1 MNFSVHFSVN
11 GKNSVSETVKNTEN
25 RSDHHGVF
33 MDVNN
38 FRFHFRDQRARCGLT
53 VGQHKSIN

>member
-38 FRFHFRDQRARCGLT
+38 FRFHFRD
-53 VGQHKSIN
+53 